1 MSIRELLFEKASSI
15 KIQLSVLV
23 SVEQSGPHHYFIET
37 HDIAEQLLS
46 WRLYNQNKSYSM
58 TKINPTL

>member
-46 WRLYNQNKSYSM
+46 WR
-58 TKINPTL
+58 